1 LAADAADYSGK
12 IQAPLH
18 LLDLLQAQVDQAHIP
33 DHFSVTP
40 CFYRRQF
47 VVTVPGSCDS
57 LNDREN
63 TQSETCTET

>member
-1 LAADAADYSGK
+1 LTYPSIFKENSDLLAVNAADYSGK

-18 LLDLLQAQVDQAHIP
+18 LLDLLQAQGDQVHIP

-47 VVTVPGSCDS
+47 RSASPEAVTG
-57 LNDREN
+57 
-63 TQSETCTET
+63 